1 MISDALRLRK
11 ELTQF
16 VRNHPDIHALQLID
30 DEWVALEQLAKVLKP
45 FYDHTSTISKS
56 CPTIIES
63 LPIYWSLDDL
73 LDDIQKAEG
82 DFQGVNVDIRNAVE
96 RGSGR

>member
-73 LDDIQKAEG
+73 LDDIQKAERR
-82 DFQGVNVDIRNAVE
+82 FPRCE
-96 RGSGR
+96 CRYPKCS